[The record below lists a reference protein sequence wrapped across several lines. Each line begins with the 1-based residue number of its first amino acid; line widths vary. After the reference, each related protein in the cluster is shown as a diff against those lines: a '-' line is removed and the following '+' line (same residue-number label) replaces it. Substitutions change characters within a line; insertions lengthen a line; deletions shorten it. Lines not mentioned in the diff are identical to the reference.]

1 MIESFQEVTS
11 KLESAVFC
19 VFFSSILLAKIKWK
33 QGQDISVKDRRGKGG
48 ITEEGE
54 NCKSLTIYGK
64 KHHL

>member
-11 KLESAVFC
+11 KPESAVFC
-19 VFFSSILLAKIKWK
+19 GFFSSILLARIKWK

-48 ITEEGE
+48 KTEDGE

-64 KHHL
+64 KHQL